1 MPVIHP
7 SLFSIMNRF
16 PDRKDAIRQ
25 KYRTSGTFQIIC
37 QNYQKCAEALHYWT
51 NSEDEN
57 APERVKEYSTLL
69 QELEQ
74 EIIKTLE
81 DSA

>member
-7 SLFSIMNRF
+7 SLFFIMKRF

-25 KYRTSGTFQIIC
+25 NYRTCETFQNIC

-51 NSEDEN
+51 NSEDKN
-57 APERVKEYSTLL
+57 APEREKEYSTLL

-74 EIIKTLE
+74 EIIKSLE